1 MEEAAD
7 DDAGVEVTG
16 AEATEA
22 DVDVVVG
29 EEVEVTDEKGEGAGV
44 STLLSAR

>member
-16 AEATEA
+16 SEVTEV

-29 EEVEVTDEKGEGAGV
+29 EEVEVTDEKGEEAGV